1 MKKKSEDRAG
11 KKRKLVV
18 LVGMAVAVW
27 LLGGCSLAKEELQ
40 TEGENKLVGVF
51 MTNEYLDTGTSELDI
66 NWKGEVSFREEAG
79 RIPGELLWDRD
90 TDEFSGPSG
99 IVFEGVEGYG
109 IYSIELPNEHSEY
122 GTGYSFQDEI
132 FTELHIAVD
141 DEGESME
148 ATVYVEQ
155 DGPTDFYMNPVFQTP
170 DGEIYMQKGSAV
182 SCETWAE
189 GQAMSQ
195 TISTEHTRNRNGE
208 ETKKRASFTVHVICK
223 EKEETANLI
232 CMNSENKVIDTI
244 SSEALLGILS
254 VKQQEL
260 RIPAGTAYL
269 IAERQTENGEMIRTV
284 CSRGEEFLNLMR
296 PLENGYLVP
305 DGFTL
310 VWE

>member
-1 MKKKSEDRAG
+1 
-11 KKRKLVV
+11 
-18 LVGMAVAVW
+18 
-27 LLGGCSLAKEELQ
+27 
-40 TEGENKLVGVF
+40 
-51 MTNEYLDTGTSELDI
+51 
-66 NWKGEVSFREEAG
+66 
-79 RIPGELLWDRD
+79 
-90 TDEFSGPSG
+90 
-99 IVFEGVEGYG
+99 
-109 IYSIELPNEHSEY
+109 
-122 GTGYSFQDEI
+122 
-132 FTELHIAVD
+132 
-141 DEGESME
+141 
-148 ATVYVEQ
+148 
-155 DGPTDFYMNPVFQTP
+155 
-170 DGEIYMQKGSAV
+170 MQKGSAV
-182 SCETWAE
+182 SCETWSE

-254 VKQQEL
+254 VKQEEL